1 MPDEMQD
8 PRIAMMRD
16 RFMQHRAQ
24 QDQARGQYEGGLSLP
39 EQLPQGPVD
48 PRLMMQR
55 QNMMQRPTPPPMP
68 EQAMG
73 QPVNRPMPMMPQRQ
87 PMGMP
92 PAQGTPAQMPMANT
106 MNPNAP
112 SARPSMAGRQNMMRG
127 QNRQMGARNQQMGQ
141 QQATQRSIT
150 PF

>member
-8 PRIAMMRD
+8 PRMAQMAMMRD
-16 RFMQHRAQ
+16 RFMQNRAQ
-24 QDQARGQYEGGLSLP
+24 QDQAAGQFQGGLSLP

-55 QNMMQRPTPPPMP
+55 QNMMQRPAPPPMQLP
-68 EQAMG
+68 PQAQG
-73 QPVNRPMPMMPQRQ
+73 QPQGQPFRQ

-127 QNRQMGARNQQMGQ
+127 QNRQMGARNQQMQ
-141 QQATQRSIT
+141 QQAAQRSIT